1 MAGFTIKDVSKV
13 YGGSVPVET
22 LTNINLTVEDGEF
35 LSILGPSGCG
45 KSTLLE
51 ILAGLQLPTAGE
63 VKIDGRKLHG
73 TGIERGVVFQD
84 PSLYPW
90 HTVEQNVELGLELR
104 GVSKAERR
112 AISQKYLDMVGLR
125 GFEHK
130 YPHHLSGGM
139 RQRAGLA
146 RALANSPEVLLMDE
160 PFGAVDHLTRLQLQD
175 DLLQIWETEKKTV
188 VFVTHDVSE
197 AVFLGDRVVL
207 LSPRPGRINQIFKVP
222 QKRPRK
228 RDDIELL
235 KIQNDIYAAIHEVK
249 SQEDLEFTI

>member
-1 MAGFTIKDVSKV
+1 MAGFTIKDVSKI
-13 YGGSVPVET
+13 YSGAVPVET
-22 LTNINLTVEDGEF
+22 LKNINLTVEDGEF

-63 VKIDGRKLHG
+63 VKIDGRKLQG

-90 HTVEQNVELGLELR
+90 RTVGQNVELGLELR
-104 GVSKAERR
+104 GVSKSDRR
-112 AISQKYLDMVGLR
+112 TMSQKYLDMVGLQ

-139 RQRAGLA
+139 KQRAGLA

-175 DLLQIWETEKKTV
+175 DLLKIWEAEKKTV
-188 VFVTHDVSE
+188 IFVTHDVSE
-197 AVFLGDRVVL
+197 AVFLGDRVIL
-207 LSPRPGRINQIFKVP
+207 LSPRPGRINQMFKVP
-222 QKRPRK
+222 NKRPRK
-228 RDDIELL
+228 RDDVELL
-235 KIQNDIYAAIHEVK
+235 RIQTDIYAAIYEVK
-249 SQEDLEFTI
+249 TEEDLEFTI